1 MVAIKLFFF
10 FAFLVSISISDKG
23 GPCSITTRADK
34 YLKCRDKEPYDPINE
49 VCCFLKTNTLKRCVE
64 IRREDIKGKDN
75 FKKTKEAIKAGTY
88 DLWLD
93 GNYTGFDEYREGTIS
108 IGEIDSLRCNNSKF
122 LKTFAYFAIF
132 FIFF

>member
-23 GPCSITTRADK
+23 GSCSITTRADK

-64 IRREDIKGKDN
+64 LRRVDIEGKDN
-75 FKKTKEAIKAGTY
+75 FKKTKEAIIA
-88 DLWLD
+88 
-93 GNYTGFDEYREGTIS
+93 GNYDFWKDENDTRFPEYIDGSIS

-122 LKTFAYFAIF
+122 LKSFAYFAIF